1 MPEGGGYS
9 QGEAAPA
16 RGQWPACALT
26 ADPPRALRPPAP
38 APRDVR
44 NVIGH
49 HFRICGSRC
58 PGNTEECRS
67 RARAAGRSSAGGCS
81 RRRRRAADCTPSNPR
96 NGLGPPVPGTGGLT
110 QAGAPQRQGV
120 GRTLREPT

>member
-1 MPEGGGYS
+1 MSARGRWLKPGVR
-9 QGEAAPA
+9 QLRA

-38 APRDVR
+38 APRDVQ

-67 RARAAGRSSAGGCS
+67 RARAVVRDSAGGRS
-81 RRRRRAADCTPSNPR
+81 REQE
-96 NGLGPPVPGTGGLT
+96 GGL
-110 QAGAPQRQGV
+110 
-120 GRTLREPT
+120 